1 MDHNQ
6 SIERV
11 QRYQPCLAGIRGY
24 GFLLVFCGHYFVA
37 GELAHPNTIRF
48 KALTGLS
55 SIALVAV
62 PTFFVLSGYLI
73 GGILYHTR
81 HREGYFRTFYT
92 RRILRVF
99 PVFYITLLAMGGFAL
114 YFGIPLNTR
123 FYWIHFLYIQNL
135 IPDLRHHHVSDSFS
149 TLHFWS
155 LAVEEQFYLLWPL
168 VVWLFPERR
177 KLISI
182 ASGLI
187 AGSCALRLAAPLIWS
202 SPSDIMYSTPT
213 QVDAILAGVLLGL
226 LREGPVYKRIEPF
239 AKWVVASGCTTL
251 VLFSLWNGLA
261 WARTYRGEEIWIPI
275 VHMTAAGIFVMV
287 MDEGSLFNRLCSQRW
302 VCGLGALSYSM
313 YVFHCTYAPYFMGT
327 LRPELAAHMRQS
339 FAILL
344 SGGLAFAATLALG
357 LLSYLLIEAP
367 VLRFKHHL
375 RYGAVI
381 RVDRKQRVSEAVL
394 SETLV

>member
-1 MDHNQ
+1 MA
-6 SIERV
+6 
-11 QRYQPCLAGIRGY
+11 AGG
-24 GFLLVFCGHYFVA
+24 
-37 GELAHPNTIRF
+37 
-48 KALTGLS
+48 
-55 SIALVAV
+55 
-62 PTFFVLSGYLI
+62 
-73 GGILYHTR
+73 
-81 HREGYFRTFYT
+81 
-92 RRILRVF
+92 
-99 PVFYITLLAMGGFAL
+99 
-114 YFGIPLNTR
+114 
-123 FYWIHFLYIQNL
+123 
-135 IPDLRHHHVSDSFS
+135 
-149 TLHFWS
+149 
-155 LAVEEQFYLLWPL
+155 LAV
-168 VVWLFPERR
+168 PERR

-275 VHMTAAGIFVMV
+275 VHLTAAGIFVMV

-381 RVDRKQRVSEAVL
+381 RVDQKQRVSEAVL